1 MYLCGDQPSGPSLG
15 GRLLGDFR
23 PSLRS
28 GLCRT
33 RGATLLAQCHGS
45 RVLPLLLRR
54 RRPILH
60 LPGGDIDHHL
70 GGLAE
75 VSGSLG
81 MLWGH
86 GRQYRPSPLCAPP
99 LSTAALF
106 KLTHY
111 PRGDCKR
118 RWGTAK
124 GGLMR
129 KIGLAI
135 GMTVAVGACAGR
147 APQPVAVVQPQDR
160 YSDCAAITA
169 EIEPTTKRSAS
180 LLPARPQGRS
190 KRRRRGCGRGGLA
203 AALCHGFSE
212 FSRQGSRRA
221 AKSPAIPCELGG
233 AEMRYCRTG
242 ESSSGSQA
250 LTARPPAA
258 RKPARPILVPPILA
272 RGTYIGRAAF
282 ETGESRNASAGKL
295 PF

>member
-1 MYLCGDQPSGPSLG
+1 
-15 GRLLGDFR
+15 
-23 PSLRS
+23 
-28 GLCRT
+28 
-33 RGATLLAQCHGS
+33 
-45 RVLPLLLRR
+45 
-54 RRPILH
+54 
-60 LPGGDIDHHL
+60 
-70 GGLAE
+70 
-75 VSGSLG
+75 

-180 LLPARPQGRS
+180 LLPSKASRSVKTSPPGLRAWWFGRCSLPWIFRIQPAR
-190 KRRRRGCGRGGLA
+190 
-203 AALCHGFSE
+203 
-212 FSRQGSRRA
+212 
-221 AKSPAIPCELGG
+221 KSPRCKVASNTL
-233 AEMRYCRTG
+233 
-242 ESSSGSQA
+242 
-250 LTARPPAA
+250 
-258 RKPARPILVPPILA
+258 
-272 RGTYIGRAAF
+272 RAWR
-282 ETGESRNASAGKL
+282 SRNALLPHRRILLRFASTDRAAAGREETSPTDFGAADFGARDLYWAGSLRDRRVRMRRPESCRFDGAFPQTRRTRRFLFPQPSCRQRSRSSEDSMILIGK
-295 PF
+295 